1 MTFLIM
7 DVSDDILD
15 LAALRRNFG
24 EDLAF
29 AGRLAV
35 KFEGRY
41 PAQLTAVRETL
52 ARGEATAAG
61 EAAHRLAGE
70 TSVFYAV
77 AARQAALAVEDLAR
91 AGQLAEAMAACDRLE
106 AELRRLAA
114 TLQQLGSSQS

>member
-1 MTFLIM
+1 M
-7 DVSDDILD
+7 DVQSDILD

-41 PAQLTAVRETL
+41 PAQLAAVRETL
-52 ARGEATAAG
+52 AHGDGTAAG

-77 AARQAALAVEDLAR
+77 AARQAALAVEDFAR
-91 AGQLAEAMAACDRLE
+91 AGQLAEATAACERLDD
-106 AELRRLAA
+106 ELRRLATA
-114 TLQQLGSSQS
+114 LNHLASSRS

>member
-1 MTFLIM
+1 MEI
-7 DVSDDILD
+7 DPVILD

-41 PAQLTAVRETL
+41 PGQLAAVRETL
-52 ARGEATAAG
+52 ARGEGTAAG

-77 AARQAALAVEDLAR
+77 AARQAALAVEDFAR
-91 AGQLAEAMAACDRLE
+91 AGELAEAAAACDRLD
-106 AELRRLAA
+106 AELRRLAK
-114 TLQQLGSSQS
+114 TLQQLAASQS

>member
-1 MTFLIM
+1 M
-7 DVSDDILD
+7 DVSADILD

-41 PAQLTAVRETL
+41 PGQLTAVRDAL
-52 ARGEATAAG
+52 ARGEGTVAG

-70 TSVFYAV
+70 TSVFYAT

-91 AGQLAEAMAACDRLE
+91 AGQLVEATAACDRLE
-106 AELRRLAA
+106 AELRRLST
-114 TLQQLGSSQS
+114 TLQQLATSQS

>member
-1 MTFLIM
+1 M
-7 DVSDDILD
+7 DVPSDILD

-41 PAQLTAVRETL
+41 PGQLTAVREAL
-52 ARGEATAAG
+52 ARGEGTAAG

-77 AARQAALAVEDLAR
+77 TARQAALAVEDLAR
-91 AGQLAEAMAACDRLE
+91 AGQLAEATAGCDRLD

-114 TLQQLGSSQS
+114 TLRHLASSQS

>member
-1 MTFLIM
+1 M
-7 DVSDDILD
+7 DMPSDILD

-24 EDLAF
+24 DDLAF

-41 PAQLTAVRETL
+41 PGQLSVVREML
-52 ARGEATAAG
+52 ARGEGTAAG

-91 AGQLAEAMAACDRLE
+91 AGQIAEAAAACDRLDV
-106 AELRRLAA
+106 ELHRLA
-114 TLQQLGSSQS
+114 TSLQQLASSES

>member
-1 MTFLIM
+1 M
-7 DVSDDILD
+7 DVPSDILD

-24 EDLAF
+24 DDLAF

-41 PAQLTAVRETL
+41 PAQLSAVREAL
-52 ARGEATAAG
+52 RRGEGTAAG

-91 AGQLAEAMAACDRLE
+91 AGQLAEATAACDRLD
-106 AELRRLAA
+106 AELRQLAT
-114 TLQQLGSSQS
+114 TLRELASTPS

>member
-1 MTFLIM
+1 M
-7 DVSDDILD
+7 DVSSDILD

-29 AGRLAV
+29 AGRLAT
-35 KFEGRY
+35 KFQGRY
-41 PAQLTAVRETL
+41 PAQLAAVRDAL
-52 ARGEATAAG
+52 ARGEGPTAG

-91 AGQLAEAMAACDRLE
+91 AGQINDAIAACNRLD
-106 AELRRLAA
+106 AELKRLAA
-114 TLQQLGSSQS
+114 TLQQLASTND

>member
-1 MTFLIM
+1 M
-7 DVSDDILD
+7 DVSPDILD
-15 LAALRRNFG
+15 FAALQRNFG
-24 EDLAF
+24 DDLAF

-41 PAQLTAVRETL
+41 PGQFATVREAL
-52 ARGEATAAG
+52 ARGEGTAAG

-91 AGQLAEAMAACDRLE
+91 AGQLAEATAACDRLD
-106 AELRRLAA
+106 AELRRLAT
-114 TLQQLGSSQS
+114 TLQRLAASQP

>member
-1 MTFLIM
+1 MI
-7 DVSDDILD
+7 DVPPDIID

-24 EDLAF
+24 EDLVF

-41 PAQLTAVRETL
+41 PAQLTTVREAL
-52 ARGEATAAG
+52 GRGEGVAAG

-91 AGQLAEAMAACDRLE
+91 AGQLADATAACDRLD
-106 AELRRLAA
+106 AELRRLAT
-114 TLQQLGSSQS
+114 TLQQLATG

>member
-1 MTFLIM
+1 M
-7 DVSDDILD
+7 DVPSDILD

-41 PAQLTAVRETL
+41 PEQLAAVRDAL
-52 ARGEATAAG
+52 ARGEGTPAG

-91 AGQLAEAMAACDRLE
+91 AGQLAEAAAACVRLDS
-106 AELRRLAA
+106 ELRRLAT
-114 TLQQLGSSQS
+114 TLQQLASAPL

>member
-1 MTFLIM
+1 M
-7 DVSDDILD
+7 DVSTDILD
-15 LAALRRNFG
+15 VAALRRNFG

-41 PAQLTAVRETL
+41 PGQLATVRESL
-52 ARGEATAAG
+52 ARGEGTAAG

-91 AGQLAEAMAACDRLE
+91 AGQIAEATAACDRLD

-114 TLQQLGSSQS
+114 TLRQLASSHS